1 MPDTPDDPLV
11 ELVPEQRA
19 DDDTEAASERRAAQA
34 RAEADKQPTHDL
46 AEEAAK
52 LRDEEDE
59 QDRLNEAD
67 ATDAERLEL
76 AAKDELER
84 LELRDRDGLDATAE
98 TIRALELAHADEEA
112 GRRYR
117 QLATTEVQHSVGDLA
132 RGRHKLDE
140 ADAHPDDRGS
150 AGLAASGRR
159 DERASGIEARRAESY
174 DRRADEY
181 EESAEDHRRDA
192 RRAQPDAREA
202 VLTPPDEAPEVQPP
216 QARRHVRGP
225 KSRQRNLQR
234 RKPQQQSDIPDLEI

>member
-11 ELVPEQRA
+11 ELVPEQR
-19 DDDTEAASERRAAQA
+19 DDDTEAESERRAAQA
-34 RAEADKQPTHDL
+34 RAEADKLPTHDL

-59 QDRLNEAD
+59 QARFDEAD
-67 ATDAERLEL
+67 DAARAERVEL

-84 LELRDRDGLDATAE
+84 LELRDRNGLDATAE
-98 TIRALELAHADEEA
+98 TIRALELAHVDEEA
-112 GRRYR
+112 SRRYR
-117 QLATTEVQHSVGDLA
+117 ERATTEVQHSVGDLA

-140 ADAHPDDRGS
+140 AEAHPDERGA

-174 DRRADEY
+174 DRRADGY

-192 RRAQPDAREA
+192 RQPEADANGA
-202 VLTPPDEAPEVQPP
+202 VQNPPLEAPEAQLPR
-216 QARRHVRGP
+216 ARLLARGP
-225 KSRQRNLQR
+225 RSRQKKKQQEQR
-234 RKPQQQSDIPDLEI
+234 RDTGIDLDM